1 MQSNQNVA
9 FKITQLKDTQSKLN
23 SSVDLSTAV
32 SVGYKVLKENQS
44 KF

>member
-9 FKITQLKDTQSKLN
+9 FKITQLKDTHMLN
-23 SSVDLSTAV
+23 ISVDLSTAV